1 MKRFFTFAILTT
13 INIIAIS
20 AQNEYCIAKIDNNS
34 NIIVCNNMI
43 DAFSAEDIINVKQFS
58 ITNHSNIFVN
68 EKKYDINIGCI
79 NDWDNYDGGMFNV
92 ISVSKDNNTL
102 LEIKQPDCWTFTY
115 GGKSETDFHK
125 YTNNQYYIPIE
136 ISNNLSILIF
146 VGWPYGGELPLLTI
160 LALTDS
166 DVKLVF
172 NKHMAINSITKDATN
187 FAMEVISSI
196 VEHDANNNAINQSH
210 THRIYSVGNDIF
222 YK

>member
-146 VGWPYGGELPLLTI
+146 VGWPYGGEWPSSAVKYNSPPILLSISKLWHRLVKRLFCAEMDWKLILPFACSPLC
-160 LALTDS
+160 S
-166 DVKLVF
+166 
-172 NKHMAINSITKDATN
+172 IN
-187 FAMEVISSI
+187 
-196 VEHDANNNAINQSH
+196 
-210 THRIYSVGNDIF
+210 
-222 YK
+222 